1 MDAMPRPRWPH
12 LLREVSRHG
21 TVRWVVRVG
30 HGPRF
35 PINAAYGTQE
45 FKDAYHAAIRGETP
59 QAKPEANGATLSW
72 LIDRYKGSSAWTG
85 LAEATRRQRANIFEG
100 VVKKSGHVPFVAVT
114 ADKITQGRE
123 DRAATPSQANNFLN
137 TMRALFAWAVESKLI
152 AANPAEGVK
161 GLRRPKTGG
170 FPDWT
175 RDDVAA
181 FEARWPIGT
190 RERLALEI
198 FLTTGLR
205 RGDAARLGQQHFR
218 GREIVLRA
226 EKNDADLTIP
236 VADSLLEAI
245 AATKTGERTIIAT
258 HDGRQM
264 VKEGLGNW
272 FGEAARAAGV
282 AKNAHGLRKLSAT
295 IVAENGASEAQ
306 LMALFG
312 WTDPAMARL
321 YTRKANTA
329 RLAREG
335 AAKFARNESIPTLPD
350 EVGKK

>member
-21 TVRWVVRVG
+21 TVRWVVRIN
-30 HGPRF
+30 HGPR
-35 PINAAYGTQE
+35 IAIKAAYGTPE
-45 FKDAYHAAIRGETP
+45 FEAAYHAAIRGETP
-59 QAKPEANGATLSW
+59 PERPAEGAGTLLW
-72 LIDRYKGSSAWTG
+72 LVEQYKRSSAWTTKIS
-85 LAEATRRQRANIFEG
+85 EATRRQRANILDG
-100 VVKKSGHVPFVAVT
+100 VVKKSGNVPFKAVT
-114 ADKITQGRE
+114 TAKLEQGRE

-137 TMRALFAWAVESKLI
+137 TMRALFAWAVEAKHM
-152 AANPAEGVK
+152 AANPADGVK

-175 RDDVAA
+175 TEDVAA

-198 FLTTGLR
+198 LLTTGLR
-205 RGDAARLGQQHFR
+205 RGDAARLGTQHFH
-218 GREIVLRA
+218 GGEIVLRA

-236 VADSLLEAI
+236 IADSLLRVI
-245 AATKTGERTIIAT
+245 AATKTGDRSLIAT
-258 HDGRQM
+258 QGGAPM
-264 VKEGLGNW
+264 SKEGFGNW
-272 FGEAARAAGV
+272 FGEVARAAGV
-282 AKNAHGLRKLSAT
+282 VKNAHGLRKLAAT

-321 YTRKANTA
+321 YTRKANTK
-329 RLAREG
+329 RLARE
-335 AAKFARNESIPTLPD
+335 AASRLSIPNRSEKVGVGD
-350 EVGKK
+350 EK

>member
-12 LLREVSRHG
+12 LIREVSRHG
-21 TVRWVVRVG
+21 TVRWVVRIG
-30 HGPRF
+30 HGPRI
-35 PINAAYGTQE
+35 PIRAPYGTPE
-45 FKDAYHAAIRGETP
+45 FEAAYHAAIRGEKAPETA
-59 QAKPEANGATLSW
+59 AKGAGTLEW
-72 LIDRYKGSSAWTG
+72 LIERYKQSSAWT
-85 LAEATRRQRANIFEG
+85 AAISEATRRQRANILEG
-100 VVKKSGHVPFVAVT
+100 VAKKSGGVPYMAVT
-114 ADKITQGRE
+114 ADKLVQGRE

-137 TMRALFAWAVESKLI
+137 TMRALFAWAVEAKLMTK
-152 AANPAEGVK
+152 NPAESIK

-205 RGDAARLGQQHFR
+205 RGDAARLGAHHFR
-218 GREIVLRA
+218 GGEIVLRA

-236 VADSLLEAI
+236 VADSLIHAL
-245 AATKTGERTIIAT
+245 AATPIGGKTLIAT
-258 HDGRQM
+258 HDGRPM
-264 VKEGLGNW
+264 VKEALGNW

-282 AKNAHGLRKLSAT
+282 VKNAHGLRKLAAT

-329 RLAREG
+329 RLARQG
-335 AAKFARNESIPTLPD
+335 AAKFVRGESIPNPPKK
-350 EVGKK
+350 VG